1 MTRTL
6 KARSPLYTNPIETIQ
21 NRAERKRLAVQSIF
35 ARMPAKID
43 AIKEQRECAAIELRR
58 FMMAREA
65 DEITRRRNATR
76 HRYHTISALA
86 AP

>member
-1 MTRTL
+1 MTKTL
-6 KARSPLYTNPIETIQ
+6 MARSPWDTDPIETIQ
-21 NRAERKRLAVQSIF
+21 SRAERKRLSLQRIF
-35 ARMPAKID
+35 ECMPAKID

-65 DEITRRRNATR
+65 DEITRRRNAAR

-86 AP
+86 LS